1 MSASTKFPSSSATER
16 ILSLTNHFKDSL
28 NPADDL
34 HKVIVTDYKFQGWVG
49 LDKDAVKGKMV
60 WQEYEPKTR
69 TEADVDI
76 RV

>member
-1 MSASTKFPSSSATER
+1 MSSIKFPSSSTTER
-16 ILSLTNHFKDSL
+16 IQSLTNHFKDSL

-34 HKVIVTDYKFQGWVG
+34 HKAIMTGYKFQGWMG

-60 WQEYEPKTR
+60 WQEYEPKAW

-76 RV
+76 KV